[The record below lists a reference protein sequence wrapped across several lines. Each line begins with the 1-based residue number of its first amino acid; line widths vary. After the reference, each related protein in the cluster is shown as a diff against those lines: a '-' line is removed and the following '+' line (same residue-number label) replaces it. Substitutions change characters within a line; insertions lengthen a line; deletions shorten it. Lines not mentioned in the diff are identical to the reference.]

1 MVRFGFRSEG
11 GKKMKIEEIRKGM
24 KNREKN
30 RLVQRKIED
39 NGVSTQWIIFMIPK
53 FIIALLLS
61 CYNNY

>member
-30 RLVQRKIED
+30 RLVQRKIEKMKTMES
-39 NGVSTQWIIFMIPK
+39 V
-53 FIIALLLS
+53 LS
-61 CYNNY
+61 G

>member
-1 MVRFGFRSEG
+1 
-11 GKKMKIEEIRKGM
+11 MKIEEIRKGM